1 MKKNNPK
8 RKIQKGHKTAIDIKR
23 TMGAGDVA
31 QVAALQA
38 QSPGFKPQTH
48 QKKNYELP
56 TIYKYWAKNRVAF
69 FSDQQ

>member
-1 MKKNNPK
+1 
-8 RKIQKGHKTAIDIKR
+8 
-23 TMGAGDVA
+23 MGAGDVA

>member
-1 MKKNNPK
+1 LEKKLQHVKQTLIHMKKNNPK

-48 QKKNYELP
+48 QKKKL
-56 TIYKYWAKNRVAF
+56 
-69 FSDQQ
+69 